1 MTLSPV
7 ARPKLYS
14 EMPESQ
20 AHNAFLFRGGTA
32 APEMKKYCGNPP
44 LLNRE
49 QRLREAVF
57 LSFCEGFPRKL
68 DSLCSL
74 SRADWQ
80 RLLDWLDIS
89 GLALYFLDRIVQL
102 ELRDVLPETAIRRLE
117 QNATDNAQ
125 RTLGM
130 ANESVTIQYAFQEA
144 GLSYAVMKGLSL
156 WPVSVPRPELRH
168 QFDLDFL
175 VSESSANEARRIL
188 EDRGYRL
195 FAMSGKS
202 WEFKINET
210 PYVSVKDLYKDNPYR
225 AVELHLEHDTA
236 AVSSR
241 LDRVVHEEKFG
252 MNMPVFSPVDLFT
265 GQAMHAF
272 KDVCSAFSRAA
283 HLLEFYRH
291 VMYRHDDA
299 MFWHDLHV
307 RVGEDRRICVGIGV
321 VTYLLS
327 RIMGDF
333 APQTLTAWTVD
344 ALPPSA
350 RLWVDLYGRRV
361 AFGKHPGTKLYLLLQ
376 KELEAAGL
384 PGKRSV
390 GKSLVPSRLPP
401 AVVRGA
407 SSGESL
413 QTRMARYRIQARV
426 VLSRARFH
434 VVEGIRYAA
443 ESYRWRQHLERLSS

>member
-1 MTLSPV
+1 M
-7 ARPKLYS
+7 S
-14 EMPESQ
+14 ESKS
-20 AHNAFLFRGGTA
+20 HSAFLFRGGTA
-32 APEMKKYCGNPP
+32 VPEKKKYCGNPP

-49 QRLREAVF
+49 QRLREAIF
-57 LSFCEGFPRKL
+57 LSFCEGLSHQL
-68 DSLCSL
+68 DSLFSL
-74 SRADWQ
+74 SHADWQ

-89 GLALYFLDRIVQL
+89 GLALYFLDRIVHL
-102 ELRDVLPETAIRRLE
+102 GLRDALPEMAVCRLE

-125 RTLGM
+125 RTRGM
-130 ANESVTIQYAFQEA
+130 ANESVTIQHAFQEA

-175 VSESSANEARRIL
+175 VSESSAHEARHIL
-188 EDRGYRL
+188 ECRGYRL
-195 FAMSGKS
+195 FAMGGKS

-210 PYVSVKDLYKDNPYR
+210 PYVSVKDLYKDNAYR
-225 AVELHLEHDTA
+225 AVELHLEHETT

-252 MNMPVFSPVDLFT
+252 INMPVFSPVDLFT

-291 VMYRHDDA
+291 VMHRSDDVN
-299 MFWHDLHV
+299 FWHDLHA

-321 VTYLLS
+321 VTYLLGS
-327 RIMGDF
+327 IMGDF
-333 APQTLTAWTVD
+333 APHALTAWTVD
-344 ALPPSA
+344 ALPPAA

-361 AFGKHPGTKLYLLLQ
+361 VFGKHPGTKLYLLLQ

-384 PGKRSV
+384 PGKRPV

-401 AVVRGA
+401 AVVRSA

-413 QTRMARYRIQARV
+413 QTRMARYRIQVRV

>member
-1 MTLSPV
+1 MSQ
-7 ARPKLYS
+7 
-14 EMPESQ
+14 SQ
-20 AHNAFLFRGGTA
+20 AHNSFLFRSENA
-32 APEMKKYCGNPP
+32 ALKTKKYCGNPP
-44 LLNRE
+44 LLNHE
-49 QRLREAVF
+49 QRLREAIL
-57 LSFCEGFPRKL
+57 LSFREGFPHRL

-74 SRADWQ
+74 SHSGWQ

-102 ELRDVLPETAIRRLE
+102 GLRDALPETTIRRLE
-117 QNATDNAQ
+117 QNARDNAQ
-125 RTLGM
+125 RTHGM

-144 GLSYAVMKGLSL
+144 GVSYAVMKGLSL

-175 VSESSANEARRIL
+175 VSASSASAARNIL
-188 EDRGYRL
+188 ELRGYRL
-195 FAMSGKS
+195 FAMGGKS

-291 VMYRHDDA
+291 VMHRRDDA
-299 MFWHDLHV
+299 MFWHDLHA

-321 VTYLLS
+321 VTYLLGN
-327 RIMGDF
+327 IMGDF
-333 APQTLTAWTVD
+333 APRALTIWTVD

-361 AFGKHPGTKLYLLLQ
+361 VFGKHPGTKLYLLLQ

-390 GKSLVPSRLPP
+390 GKSLMPSRLPP
-401 AVVRGA
+401 AVVRSV

-413 QTRMARYRIQARV
+413 QTRMARYRIQTRV

-434 VVEGIRYAA
+434 IVEGIRYAA